1 MHCLQDEML
10 ERTLM
15 ATVGTNGNKMSLYDS
30 LRQSG
35 ATTLLENLQS
45 QLKQR
50 DGEITQLQARYI
62 KTHSL
67 VQSFVY

>member
-1 MHCLQDEML
+1 
-10 ERTLM
+10 M

-50 DGEITQLQARYI
+50 NGEITQLQVIVNFNLWRKCLKNKCTVK
-62 KTHSL
+62 KTLKFSTRD
-67 VQSFVY
+67 